1 MESLPS
7 LYHQDIISQKGYSIY
22 PLPQSIPHIHLLYCY
37 LLIQHTIV
45 RFTQYLLI
53 GILTLAIVQMV
64 LSSRYNIY
72 ILLAT
77 VGISYTLGT
86 VLMVILAKRF
96 FSWFKSNRSSVVFLY
111 GLSSIVIAINLGF
124 SLGYVFSILPIN
136 FGEIRTHTT
145 FFIPYN
151 PAGSIISAL
160 NNGYAISS
168 IISFIVTWIATAVL
182 LRHYYSQRLGRIK
195 YWGIISLPL
204 AIFLIQFQPLFL
216 SLFYQPL
223 QSNPVLFSIL
233 YTVIFS
239 FSKPIGGILFGVA
252 FWTAA
257 KSLRHGTTVR
267 DYMIMSAYG
276 LILLFVSSQAIV
288 LVTAPYPPFGLVT
301 VSFVGL
307 SS

>member
-53 GILTLAIVQMV
+53 GILTLAIV
-64 LSSRYNIY
+64 
-72 ILLAT
+72 LAT

-145 FFIPYN
+145 FFIP
-151 PAGSIISAL
+151 II
-160 NNGYAISS
+160 
-168 IISFIVTWIATAVL
+168 
-182 LRHYYSQRLGRIK
+182 LR
-195 YWGIISLPL
+195 
-204 AIFLIQFQPLFL
+204 
-216 SLFYQPL
+216 
-223 QSNPVLFSIL
+223 
-233 YTVIFS
+233 
-239 FSKPIGGILFGVA
+239 
-252 FWTAA
+252 
-257 KSLRHGTTVR
+257 VR
-267 DYMIMSAYG
+267 
-276 LILLFVSSQAIV
+276 
-288 LVTAPYPPFGLVT
+288 
-301 VSFVGL
+301 
-307 SS
+307 

>member
-168 IISFIVTWIATAVL
+168 IISFIVIWIATAVSATSL
-182 LRHYYSQRLGRIK
+182 LFPETWANQILGD
-195 YWGIISLPL
+195 YMPSSS
-204 AIFLIQFQPLFL
+204 LFL
-216 SLFYQPL
+216 NSIPTFIFESLL
-223 QSNPVLFSIL
+223 SASSI
-233 YTVIFS
+233 
-239 FSKPIGGILFGVA
+239 
-252 FWTAA
+252 
-257 KSLRHGTTVR
+257 KSC
-267 DYMIMSAYG
+267 
-276 LILLFVSSQAIV
+276 FV
-288 LVTAPYPPFGLVT
+288 
-301 VSFVGL
+301 
-307 SS
+307 